1 MKLVFFSPMLTQP
14 ASDHRTRILYTLLEG
29 IADRG
34 HSLVFVQPEGDN
46 AVVLPF
52 AEDFRYGIWNEA
64 RERIEME
71 LADSSAYVVI
81 SGFEAG
87 TDAVEWLFDQTVP
100 ARVFYDL
107 DPWQTLHG
115 LDASGSSPWIRSD
128 QIPYFDLVFSIAG
141 GPAIEPY
148 SARYGAKEAVTLYE
162 SIDTANFHPR
172 SPEDD
177 FSCDLALVADRY
189 PASEAVFE
197 NYLLVA
203 ARAVPSHRFIVFG
216 EGWEGFDA
224 WPDNVDLMPA
234 GGALTRAA
242 IYSSARIVLV
252 PPGPH
257 PIDYSLPYEVLEPA
271 ACGAACAV
279 IDRPGLSEV
288 FVPGVEIIVPESG
301 ADLVPFLTHVGDE
314 HLHDFATNAEKR
326 VLNDYVKLRQS
337 TKFEQRVA
345 RKYYVGHNG

>member
-1 MKLVFFSPMLTQP
+1 MKLVFFSPKLTCS
-14 ASDHRTRILYTLLEG
+14 ASDHRCRILYTLLEG
-29 IADRG
+29 LADGG
-34 HSLVFVQPEGDN
+34 HRLVYVQPEGVD

-52 AEDFRYGIWNEA
+52 ADDVRYGIWNEG
-64 RERIEME
+64 RERIEAE
-71 LADSSAYVVI
+71 LAEASAYVVL
-81 SGFEAG
+81 SGFDAG
-87 TDAVEWLFDQTVP
+87 ADAVEWLFEQQVP
-100 ARVFYDL
+100 ARIFYDL
-107 DPWQTLHG
+107 DPWQTLQG
-115 LDASGSSPWIRSD
+115 LDASGAAPWLRAD
-128 QIPYFDLVFSIAG
+128 QVPYFDLIFSIAS

-148 SARYGAKEAVTLYE
+148 TARYGAKEAMTLYE

-189 PASEAVFE
+189 PASEAVLE
-197 NYLLVA
+197 KYLLVA

-216 EGWEGFDA
+216 DGWEGFDA

-234 GGALTRAA
+234 GGSQTRAA

-252 PPGPH
+252 PPGQNA
-257 PIDYSLPYEVLEPA
+257 IDYAMPYEVLEPA
-271 ACGAACAV
+271 ACGVACAV
-279 IDRPGLSEV
+279 IDRPGLADV
-288 FVPGVEIIVPESG
+288 FEPGFEIIVPESG
-301 ADLVPFLTHVGDE
+301 ADIVPFLTHIGDE
-314 HLHDFATNAEKR
+314 HLHEFATNAEKR